1 MMHYRPQMPALP
13 ALDDALPAL
22 DDALPA
28 SDDCITGCLMM
39 HYQPPD
45 DCITGR
51 RMGRLMAINAAG
63 ATWGLI
69 DIRNAQRP
77 NQQLKLA
84 SYFAGP
90 SLQGKRHIFKFN

>member
-1 MMHYRPQMPALP
+1 MMHYWHQMMHYRPRMMHYQPRMMHYQPRMTAL
-13 ALDDALPAL
+13 
-22 DDALPA
+22 
-28 SDDCITGCLMM
+28 

-45 DCITGR
+45 DCITGC
-51 RMGRLMAINAAG
+51 RMGRLMAVNAAG

-69 DIRNAQRP
+69 DIRDTQRP